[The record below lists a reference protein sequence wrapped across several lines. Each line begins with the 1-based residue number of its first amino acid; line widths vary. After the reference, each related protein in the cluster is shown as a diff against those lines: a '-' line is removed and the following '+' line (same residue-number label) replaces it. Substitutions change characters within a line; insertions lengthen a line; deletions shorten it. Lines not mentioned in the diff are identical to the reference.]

1 MKESLWPY
9 SFPCERSI
17 EEDFTGMYLF
27 LNFARGEKTHCG
39 VNHLADEQGTISAI
53 CIETCLLEFFLTIQ
67 TASHEWGCLHGEQ
80 SSKESRGETV
90 LVQGLWNS
98 LPLLEDAKQ
107 VEDSRIQFWI
117 TKYFN

>member
-17 EEDFTGMYLF
+17 EEDFTGIDGLCRCSLCDVTVKLF

-53 CIETCLLEFFLTIQ
+53 CIETCLLEFFLTTQ

-90 LVQGLWNS
+90 VCLQSVVIKVLSSQ
-98 LPLLEDAKQ
+98 
-107 VEDSRIQFWI
+107 
-117 TKYFN
+117 